1 MAGRRV
7 RVLLTSEA
15 YKSCFAKPSAR
26 FLSTILSLEKGDV
39 IEVKGD
45 EIFYPLERVRRTL
58 QEAGFR
64 ILREDYDGVEYTIVA
79 ER

>member
-64 ILREDYDGVEYTIVA
+64 ILREEYDGVEYTIIA

>member
-1 MAGRRV
+1 M
-7 RVLLTSEA
+7 LLTSEA

-64 ILREDYDGVEYTIVA
+64 ILREEYDGVEYTIIA